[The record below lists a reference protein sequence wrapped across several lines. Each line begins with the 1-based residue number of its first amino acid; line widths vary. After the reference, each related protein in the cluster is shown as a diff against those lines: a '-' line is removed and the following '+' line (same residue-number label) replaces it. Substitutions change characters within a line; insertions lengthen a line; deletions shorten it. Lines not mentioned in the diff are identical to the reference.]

1 MNRWLDALVAELAPR
16 HFALVMA
23 TGIVSIAAWLEGLE
37 WLAGVLLVF
46 NLLAYGWL
54 AALTILR
61 VLRHRA
67 RLVADLRDHGRAPD
81 FFTLVAGT
89 GVLGTQL
96 LTIRQDPTAP
106 WILWITAAGLWVVV
120 TYGFFTVVTIK
131 QDKPPIETGLS
142 GSWLLVVVATQSLA
156 VLGPLLAQGQ
166 DPGWERD
173 AILLVCL
180 SLFFV
185 GCLLYGVLITLIL
198 YRFTFF
204 RFTSVQLAPPYWI
217 NMGAVAITTVAA
229 SSLLGAAGLSPL
241 LTELVPVLRGLAI
254 AFWAIATWW
263 IPLLV
268 LLGIWR
274 HGHERV
280 RLAYD
285 PQYWGLV
292 FPLGMYTTATVRL
305 SHALGLP
312 FLLMISHGSV
322 FIAIA
327 AWTLTLVGLGRAL
340 VRDRARAAQP

>member
-1 MNRWLDALVAELAPR
+1 MIRWLDARIAELAPR

-37 WLAGVLLVF
+37 GLARVLLGF
-46 NLLAYGWL
+46 NLLAYGVL
-54 AALTILR
+54 VALTIAR
-61 VLRHRA
+61 AARHRA
-67 RLVADLRDHGRAPD
+67 RLVADALDHRRAPD

-96 LTIRQDPTAP
+96 LTIRSDPTLP
-106 WILWITAAGLWVVV
+106 WILWITAAVLWVAI

-166 DPGWERD
+166 EPGRERD
-173 AILLVCL
+173 AILLTCL

-198 YRFTFF
+198 YRFIFF
-204 RFTSVQLAPPYWI
+204 PFTSVQLAPPYWI

-229 SSLLGAAGLSPL
+229 SSLLGAAALSPL
-241 LTELVPVLRGLAI
+241 LAELVPVLRGLAI
-254 AFWAIATWW
+254 AFWATASWW

-274 HGHERV
+274 HGHGRV
-280 RLAYD
+280 RITYD

-305 SHALGLP
+305 SHALELP
-312 FLLMISHGSV
+312 FLLVISRGFV
-322 FIAIA
+322 FVAIA
-327 AWTLTLVGLGRAL
+327 AWTLTLLGLGRAL
-340 VRDRARAAQP
+340 LRTRA